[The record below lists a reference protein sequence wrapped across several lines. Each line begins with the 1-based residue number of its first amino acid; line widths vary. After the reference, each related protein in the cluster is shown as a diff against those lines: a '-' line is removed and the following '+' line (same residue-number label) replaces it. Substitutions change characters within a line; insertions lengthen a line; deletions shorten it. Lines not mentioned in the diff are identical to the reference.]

1 MRSHVTTRRYA
12 SPLFKA
18 AMSALFVL
26 TMLATP
32 MLHAQNLGTAPAFNQ
47 AVQGQQASA
56 PEGAFKNLVD
66 WIGNV
71 ICPVGAALA
80 IVGTVVAW
88 RSGRGYLPWALTAGG
103 LLAVS
108 GLTRL
113 VEYFI
118 TNAQPVA
125 YLAAPHLQHFC

>member
-1 MRSHVTTRRYA
+1 MRSHVMTRWCA

-18 AMSALFVL
+18 SVSALFAL
-26 TMLATP
+26 AMLATP
-32 MLHAQNLGTAPAFNQ
+32 MVYAQNLGTAPAFNQ

-118 TNAQPVA
+118 TNAQQVGTFVV
-125 YLAAPHLQHFC
+125 PHLRYFC